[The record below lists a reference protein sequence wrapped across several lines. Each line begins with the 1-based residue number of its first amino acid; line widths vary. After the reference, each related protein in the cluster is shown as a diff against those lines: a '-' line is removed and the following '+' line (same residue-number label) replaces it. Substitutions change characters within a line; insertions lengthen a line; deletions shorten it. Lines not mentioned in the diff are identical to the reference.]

1 MFCQVFGDCRLN
13 RSHFLHGPLD
23 LLTCSTIL
31 DVPPR
36 QLHASARH
44 NLIEGSVIDAIDQRD
59 FSDPKTLRIAKR
71 IARESI
77 KYHLSGKE
85 LNTKK
90 VVKSLKKMI

>member
-1 MFCQVFGDCRLN
+1 MSSKKIEQN
-13 RSHFLHGPLD
+13 
-23 LLTCSTIL
+23 LLYRFIAEEGFVSSVTS
-31 DVPPR
+31 
-36 QLHASARH
+36 SARDI
-44 NLIEGSVIDAIDQRD
+44 LIEGSIIHAIDQRD